1 MWIDETTLET
11 KYFLVQLSEHSI
23 FEILQIFFVNHHT
36 STTPVPHEKLQTEC
50 KMYLLNLEQ
59 LSKFLQI
66 FLQQQQDH

>member
-23 FEILQIFFVNHHT
+23 FEILQFFVNHHT
-36 STTPVPHEKLQTEC
+36 STTHVPHEKLQTEC
-50 KMYLLNLEQ
+50 MMYLLNLAQ

-66 FLQQQQDH
+66 VQQQQQDH